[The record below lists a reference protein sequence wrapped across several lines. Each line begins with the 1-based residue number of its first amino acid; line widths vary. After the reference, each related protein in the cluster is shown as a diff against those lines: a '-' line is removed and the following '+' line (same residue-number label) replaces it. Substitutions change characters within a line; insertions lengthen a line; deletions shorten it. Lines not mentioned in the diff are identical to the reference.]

1 MPQNYQ
7 QEILAQLNTIS
18 FGRHLIYE
26 QCLPSSNK
34 TLMEMG
40 KNGAPEGL
48 LLLCEEQSAG
58 RGRENRSWF
67 SPPGRNLYFSLLLRP
82 TLPPRRL
89 PELALLSALALHK
102 ALKELLPEHKFG
114 LKWPNDLW
122 HQGRKISGI
131 LCESCQH
138 PKHGQQTVIGIGLN
152 VNCQLHEFP
161 EELQDKV
168 TSMQSIDGKKQNRA
182 KVLAEIIAQLE
193 KYYLRWQQSE
203 NLQPFLSEWQQAD
216 ILQGKDLRIKQ
227 AQQEIIGKAMGL
239 APDGRLKI
247 QLPDNSI
254 RLVAS
259 GDAQQSRII
268 GSP

>member
-122 HQGRKISGI
+122 HQGRKISA
-131 LCESCQH
+131 
-138 PKHGQQTVIGIGLN
+138 VIGVQMG
-152 VNCQLHEFP
+152 
-161 EELQDKV
+161 
-168 TSMQSIDGKKQNRA
+168 
-182 KVLAEIIAQLE
+182 
-193 KYYLRWQQSE
+193 E
-203 NLQPFLSEWQQAD
+203 NNM
-216 ILQGKDLRIKQ
+216 RI
-227 AQQEIIGKAMGL
+227 
-239 APDGRLKI
+239 
-247 QLPDNSI
+247 
-254 RLVAS
+254 
-259 GDAQQSRII
+259 SRILNFLNCCKDTWAHVHNH
-268 GSP
+268 GRGVRRS